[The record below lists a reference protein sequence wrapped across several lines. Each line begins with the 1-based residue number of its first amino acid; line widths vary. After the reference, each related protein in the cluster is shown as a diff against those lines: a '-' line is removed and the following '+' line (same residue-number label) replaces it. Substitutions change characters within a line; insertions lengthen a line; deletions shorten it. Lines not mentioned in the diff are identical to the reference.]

1 MWCTYVYYI
10 RRHYYII
17 WPQMVKLSD
26 FDELTGPIII
36 MAVRYISTTIV
47 CIKFEGL
54 ISRLHRAR
62 SLNNWN
68 HRIFRP
74 QSNTSKNNI
83 KPKTKTNNTDC
94 QKEEFI
100 NTGVVGLARLSLS
113 MPSIKAEKKTYKISK
128 MIYDGFG
135 YCFPSVGV
143 SSVSLSSCGS
153 WDSGK
158 RMNGRCSF
166 PLHIE

>member
-1 MWCTYVYYI
+1 MRCTYVYYI

-62 SLNNWN
+62 SLNN
-68 HRIFRP
+68 
-74 QSNTSKNNI
+74 
-83 KPKTKTNNTDC
+83 
-94 QKEEFI
+94 
-100 NTGVVGLARLSLS
+100 
-113 MPSIKAEKKTYKISK
+113 
-128 MIYDGFG
+128 
-135 YCFPSVGV
+135 
-143 SSVSLSSCGS
+143 
-153 WDSGK
+153 
-158 RMNGRCSF
+158 
-166 PLHIE
+166 